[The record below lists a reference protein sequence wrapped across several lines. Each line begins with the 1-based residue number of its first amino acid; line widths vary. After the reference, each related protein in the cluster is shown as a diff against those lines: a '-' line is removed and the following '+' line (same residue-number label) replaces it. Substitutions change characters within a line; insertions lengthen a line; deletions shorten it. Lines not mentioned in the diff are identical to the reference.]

1 MITITIYDSGAK
13 SHMNKVSFLIG
24 IHLDEKAG
32 EIRSND
38 RMSLANRTQDEFFDL
53 EALFR
58 LLWNLR
64 CIN

>member
-1 MITITIYDSGAK
+1 
-13 SHMNKVSFLIG
+13 MNKVLFLTI
-24 IHLDEKAG
+24 IHLDKEMG

-38 RMSLANRTQDEFFDL
+38 RMSLANRTQDEFIDL

-58 LLWNLR
+58 PLTSFR